1 MAHFRHRT
9 QILCLLFLFLTHVG
23 AIETVY
29 DAALIARRLVDL
41 SVNSIATMGTVF
53 PSDHPTLGG
62 QSFVLQEYYAS
73 CLRNGSLTL
82 LVLPISTHS
91 KNILRSPDRSA
102 SLSVTSDSPAARNA
116 RVSLIGNVTI
126 FEREQDIPDLQFIRH
141 CYLEKHPDAKSWLP
155 EDDDAA
161 HISYW
166 GRFDPQNVYFV
177 GGFGD
182 EHYIGFI
189 PLSLYQDAVP
199 QYTVP
204 NLRPLGVAG
213 RIVVEQY

>member
-1 MAHFRHRT
+1 MRGISAIHILALLVAHAF
-9 QILCLLFLFLTHVG
+9 

-29 DAALIARRLVDL
+29 DAAVIARKLVDL

-62 QSFVLQEYYAS
+62 RPFALQEYYAS

-82 LVLPISTHS
+82 LILPISTHG
-91 KNILRSPDRSA
+91 KNVQHSSTHSA
-102 SLSVTSDSPAARNA
+102 SLTITSQNPAASNA
-116 RVSLIGNVTI
+116 RVSLIGNITVY
-126 FEREQDIPDLQFIRH
+126 ENAQNMSDLLFIRH
-141 CYLEKHPDAKSWLP
+141 CYLGKHPDAKSWLP
-155 EDDDAA
+155 GDDNAA

-166 GRFDPQNVYFV
+166 ARFDPQSIYFV

-189 PLSLYQDAVP
+189 PLHLYQNAVLQKDEAVP
-199 QYTVP
+199 
-204 NLRPLGVAG
+204 RPLGLAG
-213 RIVVEQY
+213 RIMIEQYK